1 MILFSIC
8 LLPISLTLKASLL
21 QDGKQLAEKAIEETY
36 PEGGVV
42 LKPSAIFGK
51 RILPGEDG
59 KTIPL
64 HVRLRAH
71 AAVCHRNPVL
81 PCLADAARGDI

>member
-8 LLPISLTLKASLL
+8 LLPISLTLKVSLL

-64 HVRLRAH
+64 DVRLQSACRCLPPRPC
-71 AAVCHRNPVL
+71 AVLSC
-81 PCLADAARGDI
+81 